1 MFLIFADQGQP
12 KEMEEKDKE
21 QELQD
26 ERKDLSDHFH
36 FLKTA
41 AWHTGRQREVRYVKV
56 YKSPPAPN
64 QLSTLKVVNW
74 FRNMFTISQQLFIE
88 VSNEGQEIL

>member
-26 ERKDLSDHFH
+26 ERNDLSDHFH

-41 AWHTGRQREVRYVKV
+41 QRGTLAERDRWEMFSVW
-56 YKSPPAPN
+56 KSSSA
-64 QLSTLKVVNW
+64 
-74 FRNMFTISQQLFIE
+74 
-88 VSNEGQEIL
+88 